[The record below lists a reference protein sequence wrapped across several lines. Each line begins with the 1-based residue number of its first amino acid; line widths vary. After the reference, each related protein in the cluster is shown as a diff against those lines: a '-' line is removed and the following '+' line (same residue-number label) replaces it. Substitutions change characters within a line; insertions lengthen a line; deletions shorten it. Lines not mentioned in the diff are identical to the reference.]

1 MMFSFCKP
9 TVCIAV
15 MLMCAWDLQWNSP
28 PKNLVL
34 VGGHLVCGITPTG
47 TSWIFN
53 SYRPVLYVSSN
64 IHGKQTHDL
73 WLATNT
79 LDKTWCRI
87 SFFGMINE
95 FPILNIKIK
104 NTKAK
109 KYIQAQQKK
118 KYFYLSQ
125 CGSVK
130 GSEYFWFLRLF
141 QEIRYSECTWLCWPV
156 HSLWKRMSFCDVTP
170 SCTVGSWIQICWKW
184 ERGRQ
189 PVGEAEEKNFF
200 SEKPSQNGEVWFGSF
215 TTTI

>member
-15 MLMCAWDLQWNSP
+15 MLMCAWEQQWNSP

-118 KYFYLSQ
+118 KSISIYRSA
-125 CGSVK
+125 V
-130 GSEYFWFLRLF
+130 
-141 QEIRYSECTWLCWPV
+141 
-156 HSLWKRMSFCDVTP
+156 LWKDLNISGFCGCSKKFVTVNVHGCVGP
-170 SCTVGSWIQICWKW
+170 CTHC
-184 ERGRQ
+184 E
-189 PVGEAEEKNFF
+189 
-200 SEKPSQNGEVWFGSF
+200 SEWVSVMWLLLAQ
-215 TTTI
+215 